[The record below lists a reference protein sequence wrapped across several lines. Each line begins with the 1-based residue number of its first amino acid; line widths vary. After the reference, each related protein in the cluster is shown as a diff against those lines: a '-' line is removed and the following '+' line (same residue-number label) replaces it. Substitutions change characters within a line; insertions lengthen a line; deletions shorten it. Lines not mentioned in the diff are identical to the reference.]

1 MRTPIVAGNWKMHKT
16 VEEARH
22 LIWAM
27 LEPLQAVEGVERIV
41 CPPYTALLPVA
52 NLLMG
57 TGIQVGAQNMH
68 WAEEGAYTGEISPRM
83 VAEWARYVI
92 LGHSERRKYF
102 GETDDMVRRK
112 VAAALTHDLTPIVC
126 VGETL
131 EQRRAGQTEAVVRG
145 QLLAALEGLT
155 PEQAARVVVAY
166 EPVWA
171 IGTGE
176 AATPEDAQRVIG
188 EVLRPALAQ
197 TFGPD
202 AAQAVRILYGGSV
215 KAHNAAGFFAQP
227 DIDGALVG
235 GASLDPEQFPAIAQ
249 AAADAAPAP

>member
-1 MRTPIVAGNWKMHKT
+1 MRTPLVAGNWKMHKT

-27 LEPLQAVEGVERIV
+27 LEPLQAVEGVERVI
-41 CPPYTALLPVA
+41 CPPFTALLPVA

-57 TGIQVGAQNMH
+57 TDLRVGAQNMH

-83 VAEWARYVI
+83 VAEWAQFVI
-92 LGHSERRKYF
+92 LGHSERRAYF
-102 GETDDMVRRK
+102 AETDETVRRK
-112 VAAALTHDLTPIVC
+112 VRAALAHDLTPIVC

-131 EQRRAGQTEAVVRG
+131 AQREAGETEAVVRG

-155 PEQAARVVVAY
+155 AAQAARVVVAY
-166 EPVWA
+166 EPIWA
-171 IGTGE
+171 IGTGR
-176 AATPEDAQRVIG
+176 AATPEDAQQVIG
-188 EVLRPALAQ
+188 GVLRAALAAA
-197 TFGPD
+197 FGEPT
-202 AAQAVRILYGGSV
+202 AQAVRILYGGSV

-235 GASLDPEQFPAIAQ
+235 GASLDPQQFPAIVQ
-249 AAADAAPAP
+249 AAANART